1 MLSSSAHRFSSIHPE
16 DYNFEKTPYNDW
28 VAYGQAKTSNLY
40 MSNAIERY
48 YGSKGLHSLAVH
60 PGVIQTEL
68 SRHLSPEFLA
78 QLGQDTRLV
87 PHLKSIEQGAATTV
101 LAAISK
107 EYEGVGGK
115 CLEDVGE
122 WGPVQVE
129 NPAYE
134 PGYASWAFDSGK
146 EDQLWK
152 DSLKFVGLEED

>member
-1 MLSSSAHRFSSIHPE
+1 
-16 DYNFEKTPYNDW
+16 
-28 VAYGQAKTSNLY
+28 